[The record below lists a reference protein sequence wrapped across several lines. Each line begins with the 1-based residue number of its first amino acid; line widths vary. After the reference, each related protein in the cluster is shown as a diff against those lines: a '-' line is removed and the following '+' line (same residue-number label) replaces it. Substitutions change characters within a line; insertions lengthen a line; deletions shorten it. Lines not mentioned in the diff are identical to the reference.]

1 MYNIDW
7 HIFISALWEDM
18 LSGVVTCMPGRLVYA
33 SHMVTKG
40 HSCVILDVFPQQ
52 RSCDALDYKFTNLER
67 TCSITLDDRSSQ
79 TPTLLQENQ
88 AHASVRPNGQR
99 IS

>member
-18 LSGVVTCMPGRLVYA
+18 LPGVVTCMPGRLVYV

-52 RSCDALDYKFTNLER
+52 RSCDALITNLQISNER
-67 TCSITLDDRSSQ
+67 CSFTLDDRSSQ
-79 TPTLLQENQ
+79 TPTLLQENKS
-88 AHASVRPNGQR
+88 APVRPNGQR